1 MAPRKQKRQD
11 DTAARLQ
18 QSTQTPVAEAIAIG
32 AAAGGLVLGTMQAQG
47 AIPDSANA
55 DHAPGLVASS
65 TAPDATESDSSQPDA
80 SGAAALPEANASL
93 LTAEAAAP
101 SPAPE
106 KSAGPRKALDRS
118 AAIAIIATLAV
129 LALAADQ
136 VSKFFALQN
145 LTPGDPVQILGDF
158 LVFVLVFNPGAAFS
172 LGEGVTW
179 VFTIALAAVAV
190 AIVWL
195 MITRVRSRAWA
206 VVLGLLLGGVLGNL
220 TDRLVRDP
228 GFPVGHVVDF
238 ISTPWMMPAIY
249 NVADMFIVCDMI
261 AIALLVLL
269 GMRMDGT
276 RERREDPAASTA
288 DPDASDAEASDGGP
302 VSVAGRPIEGV
313 GDDRDAL
320 FPVADPDVGA
330 PRPSSRSAVVEDD
343 DDQTRL

>member
-1 MAPRKQKRQD
+1 
-11 DTAARLQ
+11 L
-18 QSTQTPVAEAIAIG
+18 S
-32 AAAGGLVLGTMQAQG
+32 
-47 AIPDSANA
+47 
-55 DHAPGLVASS
+55 
-65 TAPDATESDSSQPDA
+65 
-80 SGAAALPEANASL
+80 
-93 LTAEAAAP
+93 AP

-106 KSAGPRKALDRS
+106 KSAGPRKTLDRS

-276 RERREDPAASTA
+276 RERRDDPAASTA
-288 DPDASDAEASDGGP
+288 DRDVADAEASAGGP
-302 VSVAGRPIEGV
+302 VSVAGVAVEGV
-313 GDDRDAL
+313 GADRDTL

-343 DDQTRL
+343 DDPTRP